1 MDVPLF
7 PRPPAIGGVTT
18 PLSDV
23 PSVATLPRVPV
34 SAAASVSRVRERYA
48 VPLRSS
54 SGTKKRRR
62 VFRNLVHPRV
72 KTAALVKDA
81 ACRRITEFRMRMTEH
96 RAKDDEGDDDDD
108 VVCGIGRCYLNFSK
122 PFQLIDI
129 LVLAT
134 VKINTEANLGIV

>member
-7 PRPPAIGGVTT
+7 PRPPAIGDVTA

-23 PSVATLPRVPV
+23 PSVATLPRVPTFV
-34 SAAASVSRVRERYA
+34 AASVPSIRGRYA
-48 VPLRSS
+48 VPLRAS

-62 VFRNLVHPRV
+62 ACRNLVHPRV

-81 ACRRITEFRMRMTEH
+81 TRRRVTEFRMRMTEH

-108 VVCGIGRCYLNFSK
+108 VVCGVGIGI
-122 PFQLIDI
+122 P
-129 LVLAT
+129 
-134 VKINTEANLGIV
+134 